1 MQNSSPLTL
10 GSVVSSVTA
19 GGFDVLISS
28 YRPFESHPYHVHDRP
43 AFVYVI
49 DGEVEVRTPSD
60 SQRCVPASMRLIPA
74 GDRHQTR
81 YGANAA
87 HALVMGI
94 GSERTSDLRE
104 HSAVLDSPSYHAPR
118 TPATVYAE
126 RVMREMVRNDSAT
139 PLAIEALM
147 LELLATGIRKFATV
161 ERRLP
166 AWLTRVRERVDA
178 EFKDRLSLESLALDA
193 GVHPVH
199 LSRTFRRYFGCSI
212 AQYQRALRLEWA
224 AAQLM
229 SGHHPLSRIA
239 VDAGFADH
247 SEFTRRFTE
256 ANGVTP
262 SRYRSSYQ

>member
-1 MQNSSPLTL
+1 MQNLNPLTL
-10 GSVVSSVTA
+10 GSVVSSITA
-19 GGFDVLISS
+19 GGFDVLISR

-49 DGEVEVRTPSD
+49 DGEVEVRTANE
-60 SQRCVPASMRLIPA
+60 SQHCTAASMRLIPA

-87 HALVMGI
+87 RALVMGI
-94 GSERTSDLRE
+94 GSERTSDLRA
-104 HSAVLDSPSYHAPR
+104 HSAVLDNPSYHAPR
-118 TPATVYAE
+118 TPATVFAE
-126 RVMREMVRNDSAT
+126 RVMREMLRNDSAT

-147 LELLATGIRKFATV
+147 LELLASGSRKFRKA
-161 ERRLP
+161 ESRSP
-166 AWLTRVRERVDA
+166 AWLARVRERIDA
-178 EFKDRLSLESLALDA
+178 EFRCRLSLESLALDA

-212 AQYQRALRLEWA
+212 AQYQRSLRLEWA
-224 AAQLM
+224 TAQLM
-229 SGHHPLSRIA
+229 SGDNPLSRIA

-262 SRYRSSYQ
+262 SRYRASCQ